1 MAPCRVALS
10 PCGCRDPARCSSP
23 GLSQRVSLGSF
34 SGFCCWE
41 RTRVSVTSRDVV
53 RSGCRAW
60 AQTQGL
66 PAGLRR
72 LELPQERRETVG
84 RTPAP
89 RLSVLTSV
97 GRLQTN
103 GPEWTCFPAHVHR
116 RVSHGLC
123 TRVSCVKSLPCCP
136 DSSLGCSR
144 RPRPGP
150 PLGVGNIFLSPR
162 VSTFFRVSFDSFSP
176 SCCSSPC
183 QRPRDSLHPGSC
195 PSALGG
201 SSPGDTPAGVGT
213 GGSEFGY
220 QPPGPPAG
228 HGGQ

>member
-1 MAPCRVALS
+1 MAPCRVAMS

-23 GLSQRVSLGSF
+23 GLSQRVLLGSI
-34 SGFCCWE
+34 SGFCCCE
-41 RTRVSVTSRDVV
+41 RMCVSVTSRDVV

-66 PAGLRR
+66 PAGCAGSSSPRR
-72 LELPQERRETVG
+72 YRRPRGGLP
-84 RTPAP
+84 AS
-89 RLSVLTSV
+89 RLSVLGAV

-103 GPEWTCFPAHVHR
+103 GPAFPAHVHC

-123 TRVSCVKSLPCCP
+123 TRVSCVKSLPLLS

-150 PLGVGNIFLSPR
+150 PLGVENIFLSPR

-176 SCCSSPC
+176 SCSSSPC
-183 QRPRDSLHPGSC
+183 QRPRDGLNPGSY
-195 PSALGG
+195 PSASGR
-201 SSPGDTPAGVGT
+201 SSPGDAPAGVET